1 MKISHLFFR
10 SIAVAAL
17 AALSALFLVAC
28 SDPASGDDTGKY
40 TITIVAVDAT
50 GVERL
55 DANQTQATE
64 GEAITLTATLGPNRK
79 VGINIPGITVTS
91 AVITTS
97 GGTSTFIMP
106 ATNVVIT
113 AKFF

>member
-10 SIAVAAL
+10 SIAV

-40 TITIVAVDAT
+40 TIMIVAVDAT
-50 GVERL
+50 GVERIE
-55 DANQTQATE
+55 ANQTQAAE
-64 GEAITLTATLGPNRK
+64 GETITLTATLGQNRQ

-91 AVITTS
+91 AVITAS
-97 GGTSTFIMP
+97 GGTATFTMP

-113 AKFF
+113 AKFY